1 MEALR
6 FTAALTNGEDLFA
19 FRWASDTKPATLYL
33 REDDKGLVIVSEPLD
48 HTKANW
54 QEVPRSCAVIARK
67 GQPTTM
73 RCMDEAI
80 ALAA

>member
-1 MEALR
+1 MK
-6 FTAALTNGEDLFA
+6 NGKIVQAFAEWDDPDA
-19 FRWASDTKPATLYL
+19 FRVFLV
-33 REDDKGLVIVSEPLD
+33 REDENGLVIVSEPLD

-54 QEVPRSCAVIARK
+54 QEVPRSCALVARK

-73 RCMDEAI
+73 RCMDKAM